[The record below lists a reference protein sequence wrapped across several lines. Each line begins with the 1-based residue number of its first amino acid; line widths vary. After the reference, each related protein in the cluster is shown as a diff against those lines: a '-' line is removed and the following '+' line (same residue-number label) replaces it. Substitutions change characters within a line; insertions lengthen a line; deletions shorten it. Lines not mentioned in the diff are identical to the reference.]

1 MNTNLWKR
9 AFLVAIVLGVG
20 TAGLVGVMDFGV
32 TGAAAATPAVWSH
45 SFAAGPWGVVADR
58 AGTVV
63 VTDAPSVEALDRR
76 GHLRWRARVD
86 SLVEMTPAL
95 GGGRVLV
102 GGRGLVTELAR
113 RSGAKRWQHSLRGDV
128 TSLAL
133 VGDTALAGDH
143 SGAMS
148 AFDARTG
155 ALRWSVRFDGRPW
168 AAPRVDA
175 ASGAVVATWHEGP
188 APAVRVLDLATG
200 ALRWQAPTDVMTA
213 APVLQGDTVV
223 LAIGDG
229 NRNAHVEA
237 RDLAT
242 GAVRWSTPVPGSFE
256 EAIEPAADGRDV
268 VVVDHFGVVTL
279 LDLATGAL
287 RWRHDIEYALID
299 TQMPM
304 TPQRIVFRSFS
315 GDVFVLARADGH
327 LVAQYSPE
335 DLGGYPIAT
344 VRPPWPGPA
353 RLLVALRF
361 DSSRVDLR
369 AIP

>member
-1 MNTNLWKR
+1 MNRKHWTHALVVAVTVTSAVTVGALRPAR
-9 AFLVAIVLGVG
+9 A
-20 TAGLVGVMDFGV
+20 
-32 TGAAAATPAVWSH
+32 TGPTVWSH
-45 SFAAGPWGVVADR
+45 EFHAGPWGVAADR

-63 VTDAPSVEALDRR
+63 VTDAPSVTALDRR
-76 GHLRWRARVD
+76 GHLRWHAHVD

-102 GGRGLVTELAR
+102 GGRGLVTALDR
-113 RSGAKRWQHSLRGDV
+113 RHGTRRWQQPVEGDV

-133 VGDTALAGDH
+133 VAGTALAGDH

-155 ALRWSVRFDGRPW
+155 ALRWSVTFDGRPW

-175 ASGAVVATWHEGP
+175 ATGAVVATWHEGG

-200 ALRWQAPTDVMTA
+200 EVRWQAPTAVMTA

-229 NRNAHVEA
+229 NRNARVEA

-242 GAVRWSTPVPGSFE
+242 GTVRWSTPLSGSFE
-256 EAIEPAADGRDV
+256 EAIEPAADDRDV

-279 LDLATGAL
+279 LDLATGTVV
-287 RWRHDIEYALID
+287 WRHDVEYALID

-304 TPQRIVFRSFS
+304 TRDRIVFRSFS
-315 GDVFVLARADGH
+315 GDVFVLARSDGH
-327 LVAQYSPE
+327 LVAQYTPD
-335 DLGGYPIAT
+335 DLGGYAIAT

-353 RLLVALRF
+353 RLLVALRY
-361 DSSRVDLR
+361 DSARVDLR
-369 AIP
+369 ALP

>member
-1 MNTNLWKR
+1 MSAKTRKR
-9 AFLVAIVLGVG
+9 GLLSVLVFVTVIVTAAGGSGGVPG
-20 TAGLVGVMDFGV
+20 A
-32 TGAAAATPAVWSH
+32 GAAAPAVWTH
-45 SFAAGPWGVVADR
+45 SFRAGPWGVAADR

-76 GHLRWRARVD
+76 GRLRWRAQVD

-95 GGGRVLV
+95 GAGRVLV
-102 GGRGLVTELAR
+102 GGRGLVTELGR
-113 RSGAKRWQHSLRGDV
+113 RTGSRRWQQQLGGDV

-155 ALRWSVRFDGRPW
+155 ELRWSVRFDGRPW

-175 ASGAVVATWHEGP
+175 ATGAVVATWHEGSS
-188 APAVRVLDLATG
+188 PAVRVLDLASG
-200 ALRWQAPTDVMTA
+200 ALRWEAATDVMTA
-213 APVLQGDTVV
+213 APVLSGSTVV

-229 NRNAHVEA
+229 NRNARVEA

-242 GAVRWSTPVPGSFE
+242 GALRWSTPVPGSFE
-256 EAIEPAADGRDV
+256 EAIEPAADARDV
-268 VVVDHFGVVTL
+268 AVVDHFGVVTL
-279 LDLATGAL
+279 LDLATGAV
-287 RWRHDIEYALID
+287 RWRHDVEYALID
-299 TQMPM
+299 TQMPI
-304 TPQRIVFRSFS
+304 TPHRIVFRSFS

-327 LVAQYSPE
+327 LVAQYGPAE
-335 DLGGYPIAT
+335 LGGYPIAT

-353 RLLVALRF
+353 RVLIALRY

-369 AIP
+369 ALP